1 MRELADY
8 HSLTSLWY
16 NDINEHTHIRDE
28 IEKTDFK
35 SHEKEQAKNFNNFID
50 FLNKN
55 KLKHIYSNEVNPT
68 KVPLDEKLK
77 AIDLLPP
84 IGPVSGISME
94 EMVARWEKYY
104 PLLEDAEKRKRNRS
118 EEHTSE

>member
-1 MRELADY
+1 A
-8 HSLTSLWY
+8 
-16 NDINEHTHIRDE
+16 
-28 IEKTDFK
+28 DFK
-35 SHEKEQAKNFNNFID
+35 SPEKVQATNFDNFID

-84 IGPVSGISME
+84 IGTVSGISME

-104 PLLEDAEKRKRNRS
+104 HLLEDAEKRKNKKKKKKNKIKNKNKKKYT
-118 EEHTSE
+118 EKDKKITHLEGT